1 MNILFINACPRTHS
15 NTKLLA
21 KYLLSKLPG
30 NVYERNLT
38 KTALS
43 PLTEQIVEQRTGL
56 INKGNFGH
64 PLFALA
70 REFAAADKI
79 VMAAPL
85 WDLSFPSLLKV
96 YVEHIN
102 VIGITFGYRVDGKPH
117 GLCKAQKLYYVTTA
131 GGPVLSDA
139 YGYGYVQ
146 ALAQQFYGIPN
157 TYCIKAENL
166 DVDGTDVGSVLHRA
180 KCDIDIL
187 LAQDK

>member
-79 VMAAPL
+79 VMAAIYVCKSNSRKTTISGIQIIDAAL
-85 WDLSFPSLLKV
+85 VLEPSCLDKSV
-96 YVEHIN
+96 GIC
-102 VIGITFGYRVDGKPH
+102 VIF
-117 GLCKAQKLYYVTTA
+117 
-131 GGPVLSDA
+131 
-139 YGYGYVQ
+139 
-146 ALAQQFYGIPN
+146 LA
-157 TYCIKAENL
+157 A
-166 DVDGTDVGSVLHRA
+166 
-180 KCDIDIL
+180 
-187 LAQDK
+187 